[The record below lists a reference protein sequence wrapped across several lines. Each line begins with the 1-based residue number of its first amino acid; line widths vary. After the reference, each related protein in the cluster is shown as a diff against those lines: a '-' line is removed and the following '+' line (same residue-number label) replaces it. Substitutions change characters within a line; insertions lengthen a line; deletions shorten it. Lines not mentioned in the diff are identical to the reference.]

1 MSETY
6 HDDRLVLGGDD
17 DGRSDYAAEELRER
31 QREEY
36 GGLHV
41 GAAFYGWL
49 VAAAMAVLL
58 ASLAGA
64 VATGVG
70 ASFDIS
76 RADLDRQSETL
87 TVAGLA
93 LIGAIV
99 LIAYFAGGYV
109 AGRMTR
115 FDGGR
120 QGFGAWVIG
129 VLTLLAL
136 GVVGAVFGRRYD
148 AFDQVDQVDLPASV
162 GSTETLSLGPALVLA
177 AVVLATMLFAIMGGK
192 AGNRYHRKVD
202 GYRI

>member
-17 DGRSDYAAEELRER
+17 ESRSDYAAEELRER

-64 VATGVG
+64 IATGVG

-76 RADLDRQSETL
+76 RADLDRESETL

-93 LIGAIV
+93 LIGVIV

-120 QGFGAWVIG
+120 QGAGAWVIG

-136 GVVGAVFGRRYD
+136 GIVGAVFGRRYD
-148 AFDQVDQVDLPASV
+148 AFDQVDLPASV

-177 AVVLATMLFAIMGGK
+177 AVVLATLLFAILGGK

>member
-17 DGRSDYAAEELRER
+17 ESRSDYAAEELRER
-31 QREEY
+31 QREEF

-64 VATGVG
+64 IATGVG

-76 RADLDRQSETL
+76 RADLDRESETL

-93 LIGAIV
+93 LIGVIV

-120 QGFGAWVIG
+120 QGAGAWVIG

-136 GVVGAVFGRRYD
+136 GIVGAVFGRRYD

-177 AVVLATMLFAIMGGK
+177 AVVLATLLFAILGGK